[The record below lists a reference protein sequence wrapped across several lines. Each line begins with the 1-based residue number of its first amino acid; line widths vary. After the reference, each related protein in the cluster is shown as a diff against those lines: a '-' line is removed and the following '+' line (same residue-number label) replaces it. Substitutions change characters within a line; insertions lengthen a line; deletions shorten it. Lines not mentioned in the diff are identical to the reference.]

1 MLIRNRVKALRHV
14 RAGDLRPNPRNWRRH
29 PKAQQDALR
38 GILAEVGYVDALIV
52 RELPDGGLEIVD
64 GHLRAE
70 TTPDT
75 DVPVLVVDLT
85 DAEAA
90 KVLATFNPLAGM
102 AETDPVQIEALLREV
117 DTESEAL
124 AKLLADLHQEAVDQ
138 RLADLESG
146 DAADDDEEPD
156 DGTPPEFVAFRC
168 PVTVAQ
174 EQVIRK
180 AIRAAKA
187 KFGVDATGEAMSAAL
202 KEWLDGQDE

>member
-1 MLIRNRVKALRHV
+1 MLIRNRIKALRHV

-117 DTESEAL
+117 ETESDAV
-124 AKLLADLHQEAVDQ
+124 AKLLADLHQEAVD
-138 RLADLESG
+138 RHLADLESG
-146 DAADDDEEPD
+146 DATDEEPD

-187 KFGVDATGEAMSAAL
+187 KFSVDATGEALSEAL
-202 KEWLDGQDE
+202 KEWLNGQDE